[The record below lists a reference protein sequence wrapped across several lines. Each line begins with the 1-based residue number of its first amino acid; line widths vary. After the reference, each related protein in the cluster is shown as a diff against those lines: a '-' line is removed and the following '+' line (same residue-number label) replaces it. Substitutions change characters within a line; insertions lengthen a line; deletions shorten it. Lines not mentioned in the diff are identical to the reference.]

1 MPSFDPS
8 MIFKGTRFVSV
19 LGSMPVAKF
28 NPSPAYWLTGLTGGP
43 VTIE

>member
-8 MIFKGTRFVSV
+8 VIFKGTRLINA
-19 LGSMPVAKF
+19 LGPRPVAKF
-28 NPSPAYWLTGLTGGP
+28 NPSPAYWLTGLAGEP